1 MGDVTNAK
9 RSAGL
14 VGSAAVWLLVFFLA
28 LGVASDGFAQ
38 ARKKKKL
45 SKPKAVPC
53 KSEGCKA
60 EAVAPEPNAASPE
73 DEAKQRELAELARA
87 LHADA
92 KDAYKKLAAFNK
104 KNADNVWGARAALA
118 LGYADYTKKHHKEAL
133 AWFAKAG
140 KDKLLGDYALYWS
153 AQTHRAMKRL
163 PEALEELRAVQR
175 DYPSTPMREQLLDA
189 LANTATDLRKPQ
201 EALAALDAYAIS
213 ASRSDLLLDHARA
226 RRAARQLPQAAADYQ
241 TIYYKFPLSDEASA
255 AGSALGQLQ
264 KEMRS
269 EYPRPS
275 IEWVEKRAQAFF
287 DAKKWHDARVEF
299 EKLLAQSPQDP
310 ADPMRQR
317 AQLRIAQA
325 RIQLDGPASL
335 LTTLN
340 LTDPDLDA
348 ERMVSLAQYWRS
360 KKHESQAQLL
370 SVSNALMEKY
380 PDSRWV
386 EEIRMGLGNY
396 YWVQLDRARAAE
408 YYKRLL
414 EAFPVGKYAQTAEWR
429 TVWVAYLNRQPNVGD
444 LLQAYVEKNPTAPYI
459 VNALYWLG
467 RTAER
472 EGNPAHARSFYNK
485 AVARFGQT
493 YFGFAAAL
501 RLAAIGP
508 GEENPAQFLD
518 KIPPPAPLVPIDAP
532 VPPAAAERWA
542 RAQVLRAI
550 AFDASAEQ
558 ELKFAYFATGAPR
571 LLVEAAQ
578 SAFDQGHFAV
588 GMAYARLAVPNS
600 EARKKDD
607 VPLSAWKALYPL
619 PYEATLRRE
628 AAKNGLD
635 AAVVAGLIRQE
646 STFDTEA
653 VSRAGACGLM
663 QVLPSTGKQLA
674 KQLHLHYAQ
683 KKLFDPEFNLTL
695 GTVYFKALLRSAG
708 GPEQALAAYNA
719 GEDRIAFWSAERKF
733 EEIPELVESIPF
745 TETRE
750 YVQIVLRNAEA
761 YRMIYG
767 APGPATPHLPARQ

>member
-1 MGDVTNAK
+1 M
-9 RSAGL
+9 
-14 VGSAAVWLLVFFLA
+14 
-28 LGVASDGFAQ
+28 
-38 ARKKKKL
+38 
-45 SKPKAVPC
+45 PC
-53 KSEGCKA
+53 KSGCKPA
-60 EAVAPEPNAASPE
+60 TAAPEITAASPE
-73 DEAKQRELAELARA
+73 DEAAQRELAELARA
-87 LHADA
+87 VHSDA
-92 KDAYKKLAAFNK
+92 KGAYKKLAAYAK
-104 KNADNVWGARAALA
+104 KNADSAWGARSALA
-118 LGYADYTKKHHKEAL
+118 LGYADYTKKHNKEAL
-133 AWFAKAG
+133 AWFVKARQ
-140 KDKLLGDYALYWS
+140 DKLIADYALYWS

-163 PEALEELRAVQR
+163 PEALDELRAIQR
-175 DYPSTPMREQLLDA
+175 DYPSTAMREQLLDA
-189 LANTATDLRKPQ
+189 LANTATDLGKPQ
-201 EALAALDAYAIS
+201 EALTALDAYAVTS
-213 ASRSDLLLDHARA
+213 SRSDLLLDRARA
-226 RRAARQLPQAAADYQ
+226 RRAAKQLAQAAADYQ
-241 TIYYKFPLSDEASA
+241 TVYYKFPLSDEAPV

-264 KEMRS
+264 REMHD

-275 IEWVEKRAQAFF
+275 LDAAEKRAQAFF
-287 DAKKWHDARVEF
+287 DARKWHDARVEF
-299 EKLLAQSPQDP
+299 EKLLAQSPRDT
-310 ADPMRQR
+310 ADPVHER
-317 AQLRIAQA
+317 AQLRIAQV

-335 LTTLN
+335 LTN
-340 LTDPDLDA
+340 LKLGDPELDA
-348 ERMVSLAQYWRS
+348 ERMTSLAQFYRS
-360 KKHESQAQLL
+360 RKHENEAQLL
-370 SVSNALMEKY
+370 AVSNSMLEKY
-380 PDSRWV
+380 PGSRWV
-386 EEIRMGLGNY
+386 EEVRMGLGNY

-414 EAFPVGKYAQTAEWR
+414 EAFPTSKYAQTAEWR
-429 TVWVAYLNRQPNVGD
+429 IIWVAYLNRQANAEELYG
-444 LLQAYVEKNPTAPYI
+444 AYIEKYPAAPYI

-467 RTAER
+467 RNAER

-493 YFGFAAAL
+493 YFGLAAAQ
-501 RLAAIGP
+501 RLTVIGP

-532 VPPAAAERWA
+532 VPAAAAERWA

-558 ELKFAYFATGAPR
+558 ELKFAYFGTAAPR

-578 SAFDQGHFAV
+578 AAFDQGHFAV
-588 GMAYARLAVPNS
+588 GMGYARLAVPNA

-619 PYEATLRRE
+619 PYESSLRRE

-635 AAVVAGLIRQE
+635 AGVVAGLIRQE

-663 QVLPSTGKQLA
+663 QVLPSTGKLLA

-683 KKLFDPEFNLTL
+683 NKLFDPDYNLTL

-719 GEDRIAFWSAERKF
+719 GEDRIAFWSAERHY
-733 EEIPELVESIPF
+733 EEIAELVESIPF

-767 APGPATPHLPARQ
+767 APGPPTPHLPARQ